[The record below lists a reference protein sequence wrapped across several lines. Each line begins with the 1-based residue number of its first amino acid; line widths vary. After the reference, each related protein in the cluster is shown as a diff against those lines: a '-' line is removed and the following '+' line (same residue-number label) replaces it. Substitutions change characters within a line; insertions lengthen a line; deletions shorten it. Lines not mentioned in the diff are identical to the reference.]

1 MLCGRNFIPVKG
13 CFVERVQRNVTLKKN
28 LIVKGLRKRVDSD
41 PVLFIYLLVFFF
53 ICLLALIN
61 SAV

>member
-41 PVLFIYLLVFFF
+41 PVLFIFLLFFFF

>member
-41 PVLFIYLLVFFF
+41 PVLFIFLLVFFF

>member
-41 PVLFIYLLVFFF
+41 PVLFIFIVFFF

>member
-13 CFVERVQRNVTLKKN
+13 CFVERVQRNVTFKKN

-41 PVLFIYLLVFFF
+41 PVLFIFLLGFFF

>member
-41 PVLFIYLLVFFF
+41 PVLFIFLFFF
-53 ICLLALIN
+53 
-61 SAV
+61 SFVYWH

>member
-41 PVLFIYLLVFFF
+41 PVLFIFLLGFFF

>member
-41 PVLFIYLLVFFF
+41 PVLFIFYCFFF
-53 ICLLALIN
+53 HLFIGID
-61 SAV
+61 